1 MGSELTNED
10 LVRGVL
16 SPQLEFSG
24 PFPMRKI
31 GKRTGGQ
38 SQRGCPLKSHVHDE
52 SAPGP
57 FQVNEELLG
66 VQAAAESS
74 QRAVAADASMAR
86 HNDRERVLSDGSAYG
101 PDSFWVANDFGDVFI
116 ADQFSVGDGE
126 QCLPYFEPEKGS
138 PQAPVQDRT
147 V

>member
-1 MGSELTNED
+1 
-10 LVRGVL
+10 
-16 SPQLEFSG
+16 
-24 PFPMRKI
+24 MRKI

-86 HNDRERVLSDGSAYG
+86 HNDRERVSSIAPPTALTAFGL
-101 PDSFWVANDFGDVFI
+101 PMSFSDVFI
-116 ADQFSVGDGE
+116 ADQFSVGDGA
-126 QCLPYFEPEKGS
+126 QCLPYFELKGGT